1 MYPKN
6 TTERYVLKNN
16 IPKDKT
22 SGALQQTGEQAN
34 MLRQLSI
41 SNYAIIEQLT
51 FRPDTHLNIVTG
63 ETGAGKSIILGA
75 LSLILGER
83 ADTSVLIN
91 KEAKCIVEAHF
102 DVAGNETFRK
112 ALNTAELDEEEQC
125 IIRREI
131 NSAGKSRAFVNDTPV
146 TLSVLNTLTG
156 LLVDLH
162 QQFDNHAIED
172 DNFQLSV
179 IDNLAENGQL
189 YDAYKTLYK
198 QYQQLTQQLNSKT
211 AQQAQWQKDADYKQ
225 FLFDELEQLNFVAD
239 EIETAET
246 QLKQLSAA
254 ERITGVLQQAR
265 YILDESEQPLTN
277 EIKRQAQQLQTIADV
292 MPEVQLLNER
302 LLSVYAEAKD
312 IAAELE
318 QLEGKIS
325 LDPERMQ
332 LLQERMDA
340 GIKLL
345 KKHGVQTTNEL
356 ISIHLQLGEELK
368 ATLNL
373 HEEISLLTQQKDKLY
388 QQVLAAGA
396 DLSRSRKELAPAV
409 AGQITGML
417 AEVGMPNARFDIRIK
432 ELPAPAATGLD
443 DLQFLLDANKNG
455 NFQPVEKAA
464 SGGEMSRIALCIKSL
479 IARAVHLPTLIFD
492 EVDTGISGEAA
503 RKVGALLKDLAL
515 YHQVICITHQ
525 PQVAAKGSSHFYV
538 FKEEGKEGKINT
550 QIRILAKEE
559 RILAIAR
566 MIGGEQP
573 SEAAM
578 NNARELA
585 EA

>member
-1 MYPKN
+1 
-6 TTERYVLKNN
+6 
-16 IPKDKT
+16 
-22 SGALQQTGEQAN
+22 
-34 MLRQLSI
+34 MLLNLSI
-41 SNYAIIEQLT
+41 NNYAIIDRLNIK
-51 FRPDTHLNIVTG
+51 PDRHLNIVTG

-91 KEAKCIVEAHF
+91 KEAKCVVEATF
-102 DVAGNETFRK
+102 DVQDNEAFRN
-112 ALNTAELDEEEQC
+112 ALKEAELDEEQQC

-146 TLSVLNTLTG
+146 TLSVLNTLTA

-172 DNFQLSV
+172 DDFQLSV
-179 IDNLAENGQL
+179 VDILAQNTKLKE
-189 YDAYKTLYK
+189 AYQIVYR
-198 QYQQLTQQLNSKT
+198 QYQQVLTELNGKQ
-211 AQQAQWQKDADYKQ
+211 AQQNQWQKDADYKQ
-225 FLFDELEQLNFVAD
+225 FLFDELEQVQFQPN
-239 EIETAET
+239 EIEESEV

-254 ERITGVLQQAR
+254 ERIIGVLQQAR
-265 YILDESEQPLTN
+265 YILDEGEQPLAN
-277 EIKRQAQQLQTIADV
+277 EVRRQAQQLQSIIDV
-292 MPEVQLLNER
+292 LPEAQILNER
-302 LLSVYAEAKD
+302 LNSIYAEAKD

-318 QLEGKIS
+318 SLEGKIS
-325 LDPERMQ
+325 LNPEQMAR
-332 LLQERMDA
+332 LEERMDI
-340 GIKLL
+340 GIKLQ
-345 KKHGVQTTNEL
+345 KKHAVQSTNEL
-356 ISIHLQLGEELK
+356 IAIYEQLGEELK

-373 HEEISLLTQQKDKLY
+373 HEEIEILEKRKTELY
-388 QQVLAAGA
+388 EKTIKAGNE
-396 DLSRSRKELAPAV
+396 LSASRKKLAPSIAK
-409 AGQITGML
+409 QITEML
-417 AEVGMPNARFDIRIK
+417 AEVGMPNAQFNIGITPLNK
-432 ELPAPAATGLD
+432 PNISGLD
-443 DLQFLLDANKNG
+443 QLVFLLDANKSG
-455 NFQPVEKAA
+455 HFQPVEKAA

-503 RKVGALLKDLAL
+503 RKVGALLKDLAQ

-525 PQVAAKGSSHFYV
+525 PQVAAKGSTHFYV
-538 FKEEGKEGKINT
+538 FKEQGKDGKINT
-550 QIRILAKEE
+550 QIRILEPDEK
-559 RILAIAR
+559 ILAIAK

>member
-1 MYPKN
+1 
-6 TTERYVLKNN
+6 
-16 IPKDKT
+16 
-22 SGALQQTGEQAN
+22 

-41 SNYAIIEQLT
+41 NNYAIIDHLN

-91 KEAKCIVEAHF
+91 KEAKCVVEASF
-102 DVAGNETFRK
+102 DVSGNDAFKT
-112 ALNTAELDEEEQC
+112 ALRAAELDEEAQC

-146 TLSVLNTLTG
+146 TLSVLNTLTS

-172 DNFQLSV
+172 DHFQLSV
-179 IDNLAENGQL
+179 IDSLAGNAPLREE
-189 YDAYKTLYK
+189 YTLRYG
-198 QYQQLTQQLNSKT
+198 QYQQISRELQHKT

-225 FLFDELEQLNFVAD
+225 FLFDELEQISFIPD
-239 EIETAET
+239 EIETAEA
-246 QLKQLSAA
+246 QLKQFSAA
-254 ERITGVLQQAR
+254 ERILGVLQQAR
-265 YILDESEQPLTN
+265 YVLDESEQPLTN
-277 EIKRQAQQLQTIADV
+277 ELKRQAQQLQGIADV
-292 MPEVQLLNER
+292 LPEVQSLHER

-312 IAAELE
+312 VAAELE
-318 QLEGKIS
+318 QLEGKVS

-332 LLQERMDA
+332 VLQERMDA
-340 GIKLL
+340 GMKLL
-345 KKHGVQTTNEL
+345 KKHAVLSTNEL
-356 ISIHLQLGEELK
+356 IGMQQTLGEELK

-373 HEEISLLTQQKDKLY
+373 HEEIEGLHKQKEELY
-388 QQVLAAGA
+388 KQVLNTGAA
-396 DLSRSRKELAPAV
+396 LSHSRKELAPAI

-432 ELPAPAATGLD
+432 ALPAPAATGLD

-503 RKVGALLKDLAL
+503 RKVGALLKDLAQ

-525 PQVAAKGSSHFYV
+525 PQVAAKGSTHFYV

-550 QIRILAKEE
+550 QIRILEQEE